1 MCRLAFSVELSAAAM
16 RSRVLAADLRADAAN
31 GIAWVLTRAEIERAG
46 ASPDAEFVI
55 EFAPGYYAGAALQGE
70 VRTRA
75 SSEGTHGYF
84 AGAAG
89 DARLLLYERP
99 AHRGARSRHHRHA
112 ADRPDVRGRARAAA
126 CALAAC
132 FNSPR
137 HAIESHEVIAMW
149 PTVRRGS

>member
-1 MCRLAFSVELSAAAM
+1 M

-70 VRTRA
+70 VR
-75 SSEGTHGYF
+75 
-84 AGAAG
+84 
-89 DARLLLYERP
+89 P
-99 AHRGARSRHHRHA
+99 AHRGAQSRHHRHA